1 MFPDMLTTAE
11 NINITSDL
19 MNDSSYLI
27 DKNNST
33 DNTSLL
39 ELINK
44 LTKDKHSFESASD
57 KFTGTF
63 QEFVADY
70 TGTLGS
76 DNSYAEGRYKSSL
89 SMINEIQ
96 NSRDEISG
104 VSESEE
110 TVNMMTYNRAFQA
123 AARMMTVMDGLLDV
137 VINQMA
143 I

>member
-1 MFPDMLTTAE
+1 M
-11 NINITSDL
+11 
-19 MNDSSYLI
+19 Y
-27 DKNNST
+27 KRQ
-33 DNTSLL
+33 
-39 ELINK
+39 
-44 LTKDKHSFESASD
+44 SFESASD